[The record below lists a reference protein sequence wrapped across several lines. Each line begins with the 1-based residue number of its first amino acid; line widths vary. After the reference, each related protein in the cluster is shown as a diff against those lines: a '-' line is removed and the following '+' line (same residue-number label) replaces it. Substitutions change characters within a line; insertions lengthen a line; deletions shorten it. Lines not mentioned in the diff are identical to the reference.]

1 MTSSS
6 PRPEA
11 GSTVHLVLA
20 AEPSPSSESAAE
32 GGRTDARHPLVRFVV
47 RRLAAGV
54 ATLIVATMLIF
65 AAVEVLPGNVS
76 SVVLGR
82 NATPAR
88 VAALNAD
95 LHLNEAL
102 PTRYLRFITNLATGH
117 LGDSSASLAQGR
129 VLPVASVIGT
139 PLRNSLILALL
150 TLVIYVPLC
159 LFMGTLAALRA
170 GHRVDHGISIVALAV
185 GAMPEFLVGTVLI
198 VIFFTKLNLLPPVSQ
213 INPGQT
219 PFTHPSGLVL
229 PVCTL
234 LGVSAA
240 FGSRL
245 VRAST
250 LEVLGQDFVAMA
262 RLNGQTERR
271 VLFRY
276 ALRNAL
282 GPSIQAIAQTAQ
294 YLIGGIIVT
303 ETVFDYPG
311 IGNKLVQA
319 VTVRDVQEIAVIST
333 ILAAIYIS
341 INILADL
348 AVVLVVPKLRTQV

>member
-1 MTSSS
+1 MASSS

-11 GSTVHLVLA
+11 VPSARLVLA
-20 AEPSPSSESAAE
+20 ADSGPPD
-32 GGRTDARHPLVRFVV
+32 DATTEERDRVRHPTLRFVV
-47 RRLAAGV
+47 RRLAAGL
-54 ATLIVATMLIF
+54 ATLLVATMLIF

-95 LHLNEAL
+95 LQLNQPL
-102 PTRYLRFITNLATGH
+102 PTRYLRFVENLATGH

-129 VLPVASVIGT
+129 VLPVWSVISQ
-139 PLRNSLILALL
+139 PLRNSLILAGL
-150 TLVIYVPLC
+150 TLLIYVPLC
-159 LFMGTLAALRA
+159 LFLGTLAALRA
-170 GHRVDHGISIVALAV
+170 GRRTDHTISLAALSI

-198 VIFFTKLNLLPPVSQ
+198 VVFFTKLNLLPPVSQ

-219 PFTHPSGLVL
+219 PFTHPTGLVL
-229 PVCTL
+229 PVLTL
-234 LGVSAA
+234 LGVSTA
-240 FGSRL
+240 FGTRL

-250 LEVLGQDFVAMA
+250 LEVLNQDFVAMA
-262 RLNGQTERR
+262 RLNGQRERR

-282 GPSIQAIAQTAQ
+282 GPSIQAVAQTAQ

-303 ETVFDYPG
+303 ETVFNYPG

-319 VTVRDVQEIAVIST
+319 VTLRDVQEIAVISA